1 MSVRTEKVA
10 SLIKHELGEIFQRNF
25 SMDEYGFMTVT
36 EVRVSP
42 DLKIAK
48 VFVSIFGDVKRKE
61 RSMELL
67 KREKGFI
74 RSELGHN
81 IRLKFTP
88 SITFFLDESL
98 DQAMNI
104 NKILNQIQNG
114 SSGGNNG
121 EPGKS

>member
-25 SMDEYGFMTVT
+25 DMNEYGFMTVT

-48 VFVSIFGDVKRKE
+48 VYVSIFGDAKRKE

-67 KREKGFI
+67 EQEKGFI
-74 RSELGHN
+74 RSELGHS

-88 SITFFLDESL
+88 SLIFYLDESL
-98 DQAMNI
+98 DRAMNI
-104 NKILNQIQNG
+104 NKILNQIHHEPT
-114 SSGGNNG
+114 GGNDG
-121 EPGKS
+121 ETGKG